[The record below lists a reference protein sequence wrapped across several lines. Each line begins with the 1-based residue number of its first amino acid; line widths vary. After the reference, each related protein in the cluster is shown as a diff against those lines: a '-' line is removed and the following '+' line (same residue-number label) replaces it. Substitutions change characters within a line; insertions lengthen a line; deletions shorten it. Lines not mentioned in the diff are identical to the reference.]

1 MVHNGPINVHWDII
15 VFCFELMCFDGLKL
29 FVILL
34 KVDAVTRRVLLESV
48 GSRSHERILQR
59 RLHRYVIWH

>member
-1 MVHNGPINVHWDII
+1 MVHNRPINVHWDII

-34 KVDAVTRRVLLESV
+34 NVDAVTRRVLLESV
-48 GSRSHERILQR
+48 GSRSHERIL
-59 RLHRYVIWH
+59 